1 MEKYQPKLE
10 ELTKK
15 EAEARRV
22 LAERIKEAEGAKES
36 RKKIITEEIE
46 KQEARAVNYRQQK
59 AALADEVANALLA
72 GKSDNEINELN
83 GKIAALDEAERDVV
97 VSITALKKHNVANAE
112 KDSVISAVAAY
123 REARNASADLL
134 AFTDKIM
141 NYLKAEIE
149 RLEKEI
155 KKIEQLASAA
165 RAHRN
170 IKSTDSLHLLALYEK
185 AFGAVDVTGH
195 HIGTDQDA
203 KLRFI
208 AGNMRGLENIPAA
221 DKEKCS

>member
-112 KDSVISAVAAY
+112 KDSVISAVAAVFFC
-123 REARNASADLL
+123 RR
-134 AFTDKIM
+134 
-141 NYLKAEIE
+141 
-149 RLEKEI
+149 
-155 KKIEQLASAA
+155 
-165 RAHRN
+165 
-170 IKSTDSLHLLALYEK
+170 
-185 AFGAVDVTGH
+185 H
-195 HIGTDQDA
+195 HT
-203 KLRFI
+203 
-208 AGNMRGLENIPAA
+208 E
-221 DKEKCS
+221 